1 MGHKTSLLKQGKL
14 ACSVSAITCKLSQN
28 DIATFRSVA
37 ASVQQSAVVAQ
48 MLQEKKAEWSI
59 KMGCASVSLV
69 YLSKLNEEFIS
80 VDIIDMRAQSD
91 GRQAGA
97 QAESL
102 CAACMVDGNAVELVQ
117 LERATTGV
125 CALEVNF
132 NRYDQ
137 RQLGVHLGDLQ
148 FVISPEIVR
157 ALVGEQPL
165 HRPSFAEDSL
175 SIGFKHTPRDSDFML
190 TEDDVMM
197 CDLALSP
204 NERLFVTGQPGMV
217 LKLHG
222 NGHSLRFDGTG
233 NSLLVFV
240 SPGTTLLL
248 DDMVVENWNQDRVDL
263 GIGSKIVGIVE
274 IADERTMPIPH
285 SPGRLVPAGLMSK
298 MRSISRPTENIAEN
312 SFSSTGEHE
321 PSVSLGKAYPVPVAI
336 TVASCRMQFVAPS
349 PLRTDQAKASENSSG
364 RMHQRARSED
374 FGRMTH
380 AGTVR
385 PFNDSANATDRRHR
399 RTLSLES
406 KRSYSV
412 DAAARLT
419 FNFSPKGP
427 SGQPTARLVVDDFVT
442 SVSSLIEGKRIVST
456 HINKRLTVV
465 LEVAV
470 EESGLKCEFEILGGL
485 LVQASSDT
493 VSRIGYVLLCARD
506 TWDEVGTRRV
516 PGSAAAVGVLKEYRL
531 SIASATVSSIVV
543 ELVDP
548 SGVSFSRCCLLDCF
562 VQVSCGRVSRDVFLR
577 AEVSADYYNGAVSD
591 WEPFLENWNLFAVC
605 KHTDDST
612 ADRSEIDFNVRSSN
626 GISVDITQHLLVVY
640 SRVFLP
646 WIRSIRMQ
654 SPDALEVLSGEASFT
669 VRNDTRQQ
677 VCIRL
682 PTADGITEYD
692 MAPSELIQYDGAYL
706 TEHGARV
713 ANRVQIESEGCCG
726 SIALD
731 RVGISHLLLDSPDK
745 SRQLHIGVHVMQTQ
759 RTAKRVFIRSEA
771 FIQNQTAISLAVK
784 LGRKTDSPVVQI
796 KPYSYVTCELQDVMA
811 IAPCDGAG
819 RATHEWT
826 RVHDTQ
832 AGREYNGV
840 VTGRVQLISCASLR
854 SCDDGGAEPESEPE
868 PEPGDSGGD
877 TGEIG
882 NETAASGTS
891 TSLSPVPVQMEALQ
905 HEVNLLWHCEDG
917 STDGGPSSFRIQY
930 PVTIQNRLPCQ
941 VQCRFMLKHYDP
953 AELYRIEHLPGCVLE
968 AGADADLEYGPN
980 VLMQLL
986 VAHFELSLDTVIDEP
1001 QQVHIRDSSGQT
1013 LTIEMDSHATEEGRT
1028 VVTLYASTWIVNY
1041 TGLPLRYWRSSPKG
1055 ASAIPGI
1062 PPEGIIS
1069 QKPALC
1075 DAEIIQL
1082 SVVGEVNMFALH
1094 PNDTA
1099 LSKPFNLTSVGT
1111 TGAVAIEDL
1120 PRSDGVPQHR
1130 YDLVVANR
1138 LGKGK
1143 YRRTRIVAI
1152 SAQYQLLNH
1161 LDQPLFYIQA
1171 DKQALRAAAGGL
1183 AVPPH
1188 VSTPVYFRN
1197 THGKPYLYLRAD
1209 SASHDRW
1216 SAAVTLDGA
1225 YNLALAIPAGTEDAA
1240 TESGMR
1246 EALVRLDCQ
1255 VPGASGSQVLL
1266 VRPFER
1272 ERTGY
1277 LVENHTP
1284 FTLMLW
1290 QHGLH
1295 VKTGQRLRTL
1305 QVEPHRAEP
1314 FVWEQPLM
1322 KQVVKLEL
1330 SGRASA
1336 GAVDGNGAAQ
1346 MPLQFQILASFDNFV
1361 EEDSVYW
1368 PPANV
1373 HVVVRVRARGS
1384 TKVLRISTLPGV
1396 LETPADPHF
1405 APAATL
1411 STTQHVARESAASGT
1426 DAREQEDLPRH
1437 QSKFNRRSR
1446 PVVVS
1451 FELVLSYL
1459 QLAVI
1464 ERSPGP
1470 REIFALCFSELKLQS
1485 DVILG
1490 TDMKLDAS
1498 IAAFQVEDSSPR
1510 ARFPVVFGAANTA
1523 SATPFLQLSLIKSLE
1538 DASSH
1543 SYPFFSVL
1551 MQTACLTLED
1561 TFLSKA
1567 VRFFSDESVLFG
1579 GRRSVADEQSLQPD
1593 SPSRTSSFEAV
1604 DRDVV
1609 MWDADGSMDKFCT
1622 DATEPHDVKA
1632 MYCKLLQLHPVQIN
1646 VTFVTTGVTFQGTP
1660 VIVPFLSD
1668 VEDACLRLDALV
1680 LENTHTTLPRLV
1692 QAVAARYRQQ
1702 LTYAFYKMIGTADL
1716 LGNPIGLIDS
1726 LATGVFALFY
1736 EPAAAVFKHPTD
1748 VTIEDLAGGL
1758 AKGMGALIHNSIH
1771 APMNSVSKVTGT
1783 VSRSVAMLSFD
1794 EEYLHSRSNSSRRAN
1809 MRSGHLG
1816 HGLRAGAEGLAKGIG
1831 MGLGGL
1837 VTAPAQAMRKDGIW
1851 GLGAGFAKGL
1861 TGAVVKPT
1869 VGAIDMA
1876 EGLTTGIRNTAT
1888 IINTAAGRGPEE
1900 RRRLRAPR
1908 APIGEDDE
1916 RASLT
1921 AYDAALARGFAA
1933 LRSSERVVAY
1943 VRRGKGSA
1951 RATSGSDTAAGV
1963 TDEGGVVMLTDTR
1976 LLLLDDEVGVLSAAA
1991 SAVEVDLAS
2000 INSVA
2005 KSAASAAAERG
2016 LLVRTQPVPVAWIDQ
2031 WRGSSSAATVVDD
2044 DPQGAAVLVKL
2055 NGGDVDDFAALV
2067 SKQVAKIAR

>member
-1 MGHKTSLLKQGKL
+1 
-14 ACSVSAITCKLSQN
+14 
-28 DIATFRSVA
+28 
-37 ASVQQSAVVAQ
+37 
-48 MLQEKKAEWSI
+48 MLQEKKTEWRI
-59 KMGCASVSLV
+59 KIGCPSVSLA
-69 YLSKLNEEFIS
+69 YLSKLNADFIS

-91 GRQAGA
+91 LRQAGV
-97 QAESL
+97 QVENL
-102 CAACMVDGNAVELVQ
+102 RAACMMDGRAVDIFQ
-117 LERATTGV
+117 LERTTSGV
-125 CALEVNF
+125 CAMEFNF
-132 NRYDQ
+132 NRYGQ
-137 RQLGVHLGDLQ
+137 RQLAVHLGDLQ
-148 FVISPEIVR
+148 FVISPEIAR
-157 ALVGEQPL
+157 ALVGEQQL
-165 HRPSFAEDSL
+165 HRPSFDEDSFL
-175 SIGFKHTPRDSDFML
+175 IGFEHTPSDSDFVL
-190 TEDDVMM
+190 TENDVMM
-197 CDLALSP
+197 CDMALSP
-204 NERLFVTGQPGMV
+204 NERLFVTGQPGMI

-222 NGHSLRFDGTG
+222 NGHSLRFDGAG
-233 NSLLVFV
+233 KSLLVFV
-240 SPGTTLLL
+240 APGTTLFL
-248 DDMVVENWNQDRVDL
+248 DDMVVENWNQERVDL
-263 GIGSKIVGIVE
+263 GMGSKIVGVVE
-274 IADERTMPIPH
+274 IADERTIPIPH
-285 SPGRLVPAGLMSK
+285 SPRPIPAGLMSK
-298 MRSISRPTENIAEN
+298 MRSISKPTESLVED
-312 SFSSTGEHE
+312 SFSSTGEHG
-321 PSVSLGKAYPVPVAI
+321 PSVSLGKNQGSIPVAI
-336 TVASCRMQFVAPS
+336 TVASCRMRFDAPL
-349 PLRTDQAKASENSSG
+349 PLRTGLAKASDSSSD
-364 RMHQRARSED
+364 RTVHQRARSED

-385 PFNDSANATDRRHR
+385 PFNDSANAADRRHR

-412 DAAARLT
+412 DAAARIT
-419 FNFSPKGP
+419 FNFTPTGP

-442 SVSSLIEGKRIVST
+442 SVSSIIEGKRVVST
-456 HINKRLTVV
+456 KINKPLTVV
-465 LEVAV
+465 LEAAV
-470 EESGLKCEFEILGGL
+470 EESGLSCELEIVGGL
-485 LVQASSDT
+485 LVQVSSDT

-506 TWDEVGTRRV
+506 AWEEIGTHKV

-548 SGVSFSRCCLLDCF
+548 SGVSFSRCCLLECF
-562 VQVSCGRVSRDVFLR
+562 LQVSCGRVSRDVFLR
-577 AEVSADYYNGAVSD
+577 AEVSTDYYNGTASD
-591 WEPFLENWNLFAVC
+591 WEPFLESWNLFAVG

-612 ADRSEIDFNVRSSN
+612 AERSEIDFNVRSSN
-626 GISVDITQHLLVVY
+626 GISVNITQHLLAAY
-640 SRVFLP
+640 GRVFLP
-646 WIRSIRMQ
+646 WVRSIRMQ
-654 SPDALEVLSGEASFT
+654 NPDALEVLSAEPSFT

-677 VCIRL
+677 ICIRL
-682 PTADGITEYD
+682 PTSDGITEYD
-692 MAPSELIQYDGAYL
+692 MAPSEMIQYDGAFL
-706 TEHGARV
+706 TEHGARA
-713 ANRVQIESEGCCG
+713 ANRVQIEIEGCCG
-726 SIALD
+726 SIGLD

-745 SRQLHIGVHVMQTQ
+745 SRQVHIGVHVMQTQ
-759 RTAKRVFIRSEA
+759 QTAKRVYIRSEF
-771 FIQNQTAISLAVK
+771 FIQNQTAIP
-784 LGRKTDSPVVQI
+784 LGLQLGWKADSPVVHI
-796 KPYSYVTCELQDVMA
+796 KPYSYATCALQDVMS

-819 RATHEWT
+819 RATHEWM

-840 VTGRVQLISCASLR
+840 VTGRVQLIRCAALS
-854 SCDDGGAEPESEPE
+854 SCDDGGAEPEPESGSEQPV
-868 PEPGDSGGD
+868 SGGHSGID
-877 TGEIG
+877 ETGNKI
-882 NETAASGTS
+882 AVSGTIP
-891 TSLSPVPVQMEALQ
+891 SLRPASVHMEAVH

-917 STDGGPSSFRIQY
+917 NTDGGPSSFRIQY
-930 PVTIQNRLPCQ
+930 PVTIQNRLSCK
-941 VQCRFMLKHYDP
+941 VQCRFMLKHDDP

-968 AGADADLEYGPN
+968 AGADADLEYGPK

-986 VAHFELSLDTVIDEP
+986 VDHFELSLDTVIDEP
-1001 QQVHIRDSSGQT
+1001 QQIRIRDHLGQT

-1055 ASAIPGI
+1055 ACAIPGI

-1069 QKPALC
+1069 QKPVLC

-1082 SVVGEVNMFALH
+1082 SIVGEVNMFALH
-1094 PNDTA
+1094 PDDTA

-1120 PRSDGVPQHR
+1120 PRSDGIPQHR

-1225 YNLALAIPAGTEDAA
+1225 YNLALAIPAGSGDAA
-1240 TESGMR
+1240 TESGTR

-1277 LVENHTP
+1277 LVENNTP
-1284 FTLMLW
+1284 FKLMLW
-1290 QHGLH
+1290 QHGLR

-1314 FVWEQPLM
+1314 FVWEQPLT
-1322 KQVVKLEL
+1322 KQIVKLEL

-1336 GAVDGNGAAQ
+1336 VAVDSNGTAQ
-1346 MPLQFQILASFDNFV
+1346 MPLQFQILASFDNFT

-1368 PPANV
+1368 APANV
-1373 HVVVRVRARGS
+1373 HVVVRVRVRGS

-1396 LETPADPHF
+1396 LKTPADVHV
-1405 APAATL
+1405 APSTML
-1411 STTQHVARESAASGT
+1411 STTQCVARESKASGT
-1426 DAREQEDLPRH
+1426 DASEQEDLPRQ

-1464 ERSPGP
+1464 DRSPGP
-1470 REIFALCFSELKLQS
+1470 REIFALCVSELKLQS

-1490 TDMKLDAS
+1490 TDMKVDAS
-1498 IAAFQVEDSSPR
+1498 IAAFQIEDSSPR
-1510 ARFPVVFGAANTA
+1510 ARFPVVFGAKNTA
-1523 SATPFLQLSLIKSLE
+1523 STTPFLQLSLIKSLE

-1543 SYPFFSVL
+1543 SYPFFSIL

-1579 GRRSVADEQSLQPD
+1579 KRRTVADEQSVRPD

-1604 DRDVV
+1604 DREVAT
-1609 MWDADGSMDKFCT
+1609 WDADGSMDKFCT
-1622 DATEPHDVKA
+1622 AATEPHDVKA

-1646 VTFVTTGVTFQGTP
+1646 VTFVTTGVAFQGTP

-1668 VEDACLRLDALV
+1668 VEDAWLRLDALV
-1680 LENTHTTLPRLV
+1680 LENTHTTLPRIA

-1758 AKGMGALIHNSIH
+1758 AKGMGALIHSSIH

-1794 EEYLHSRSNSSRRAN
+1794 EDYLHSRSNSSRRAN

-1837 VTAPAQAMRKDGIW
+1837 VTAPAQAVRKDGIW

-1916 RASLT
+1916 CAALT

-1943 VRRGKGSA
+1943 VRRGKRSF
-1951 RATSGSDTAAGV
+1951 RATSGSDTVAGV
-1963 TDEGGVVMLTDTR
+1963 TDEGGVVILTDTR

-1991 SAVEVDLAS
+1991 STVEVDLAS

-2005 KSAASAAAERG
+2005 KNVPSATAQCG
-2016 LLVRTQPVPVAWIDQ
+2016 LLVRTKPVPMAWIDQ
-2031 WRGSSSAATVVDD
+2031 WRGSSFAATVVKD
-2044 DPQGAAVLVKL
+2044 DPQGAVILVKL
-2055 NGGDVDDFAALV
+2055 NEDDVDDFTALV
-2067 SKQVAKIAR
+2067 SMQVAKIAR